1 MNDSCSSCGKLLE
14 LEEQLLTYKV
24 CDCSE
29 SVYKSRTYP
38 SKQEQVRELRKIQLQ
53 TVSRMVLQLNET
65 KNNYKKEELDQAL
78 EQLAVKFFNYSKKL
92 LEDLSPSVEEL
103 VLIMDSEIGK
113 NIQIEKKL
121 TLVKE

>member
-14 LEEQLLTYKV
+14 LEEFLTYKV
-24 CDCSE
+24 CECSE
-29 SVYKSRTYP
+29 SRYSSRIYP
-38 SKQEQVRELRKIQLQ
+38 NKQEQVRELRKIQLQ
-53 TVSRMVLQLNET
+53 TISRMVLQLNET

-78 EQLAVKFFNYSKKL
+78 EQLAVKFFNYSKRL

-103 VLIMDSEIGK
+103 VLIMDSEIGN